1 MDSIGQ
7 HELSGPAEARRPLL
21 ARKHPLEREEAA
33 GRTTAYVYGNI
44 LVLAA
49 MVALV
54 PADTETSRAL
64 LIVLGTSV
72 STFVAHVFAEAMGA
86 QVRITQTPTLS
97 SAWGLAKE
105 SFPIL
110 TSGVLPSI
118 ILLLGWLNVLTDGVA
133 LILAEIVV
141 LLRIAGTGVV
151 VARLQN
157 ERSSLKLILT
167 GLVAAVVAGLIS
179 LLKVY
184 LTH

>member
-1 MDSIGQ
+1 MDSTPQ
-7 HELSGPAEARRPLL
+7 QQLSGPPDSRKPLL
-21 ARKHPLEREEAA
+21 ARKHPLATEEAA

-49 MVALV
+49 LVALH
-54 PADTETSRAL
+54 PNDAASSRAL
-64 LIVLGTSV
+64 LIVLGTAI

-86 QVRITQTPTLS
+86 QVRSKESPTLGS
-97 SAWGLAKE
+97 VLGIAKE

-118 ILLLGWLNVLTDGVA
+118 ILLLGWMEILTSGVA
-133 LILAEIVV
+133 LSLAEAVV
-141 LLRIAGTGVV
+141 LLRIASTGII
-151 VARLQN
+151 VARLRN
-157 ERSSLKLILT
+157 EPSSLKILLIGVGAAVLG
-167 GLVAAVVAGLIS
+167 GLVS

>member
-1 MDSIGQ
+1 MNSMGK
-7 HELSGPAEARRPLL
+7 HELSGPTDARKPLL
-21 ARKHPLEREEAA
+21 ARKHPLAIEVAA
-33 GRTTAYVYGNI
+33 DRTTAYVYGNI

-54 PADTETSRAL
+54 PADAASSHAV
-64 LIVLGTSV
+64 LIVMGTAI

-86 QVRITQTPTLS
+86 QVRRTESPTAGS
-97 SAWGLAKE
+97 VLAGARE

-118 ILLLGWLNVLTDGVA
+118 ILLFGLWDLLSTGLALT
-133 LILAEIVV
+133 LAELVV
-141 LLRIAGTGVV
+141 LFRIAGTGVV
-151 VARLQN
+151 VARLRN
-157 ERSSLKLILT
+157 ERSSLKIILI
-167 GLVAAVVAGLIS
+167 GIGAAVVGGLVS

>member
-1 MDSIGQ
+1 MDSTPEPQLDVPTGT
-7 HELSGPAEARRPLL
+7 RKPLL
-21 ARKHPLEREEAA
+21 ARKHPLTIEVAA
-33 GRTTAYVYGNI
+33 DRTTAYVYGNV

-54 PADTETSRAL
+54 PADAATSHAV
-64 LIVLGTSV
+64 LIVLGTAI

-86 QVRITQTPTLS
+86 QVRLTESPTVGS
-97 SAWGLAKE
+97 VLAGARE

-118 ILLLGWLNVLTDGVA
+118 ILLFGLWDLLTTGVA
-133 LILAEIVV
+133 LTLAEAIV
-141 LLRIAGTGVV
+141 LFRIAGTGVV
-151 VARLQN
+151 VARLRN
-157 ERSSLKLILT
+157 ERSSLKIILIGVAAAVAG
-167 GLVAAVVAGLIS
+167 GLVS